1 MNDNSRTTSIPHTDP
16 IPIIGR
22 NRSASLASTLPALSN
37 SPTSSVQTP
46 SSTLS
51 LRLNGQS
58 HARSVSESSANG
70 GGDGSPT
77 SPLAYFLGAATSPI
91 RTTTGGGFPWNA
103 SKGAP
108 VIDEDEE
115 SPPGGANAGL
125 FGVGGHTRRG
135 SWAQNPLQATTNQ
148 VPTSDRG
155 TGVLRRLSLS
165 NTFQRPTFGTSPNVP
180 AAPPPSAV
188 STSPVVS
195 RGVPTLG
202 EPRLGR
208 KPRSV
213 SLAVPNSGHEGS
225 GKKRGIS
232 PMGERLLKGHFDGF
246 I

>member
-1 MNDNSRTTSIPHTDP
+1 MNDNSRTTSIPHTNP
-16 IPIIGR
+16 IPIVGR

-51 LRLNGQS
+51 LRINGHS
-58 HARSVSESSANG
+58 HARSASETSANG
-70 GGDGSPT
+70 GEGGSPT
-77 SPLAYFLGAATSPI
+77 SPLAYFLGAATSPL
-91 RTTTGGGFPWNA
+91 RTTAGTGFPWNS
-103 SKGAP
+103 SKTAA

-135 SWAQNPLQATTNQ
+135 SWAQNPLQSTTGQ

-165 NTFQRPTFGTSPNVP
+165 NTFRPNFSTSTNVP

-188 STSPVVS
+188 SVSPVLS

-202 EPRLGR
+202 EPRPGR
-208 KPRSV
+208 KPRSA
-213 SLAVPNSGHEGS
+213 SLAVPGSGQEGS

>member
-16 IPIIGR
+16 IPIVGR
-22 NRSASLASTLPALSN
+22 NRSASLASSIPGLSN

-51 LRLNGQS
+51 VRINGQS
-58 HARSVSESSANG
+58 HGRSASENSANG
-70 GGDGSPT
+70 GGGGSPT

-91 RTTTGGGFPWNA
+91 RTTAGSGFPWNA
-103 SKGAP
+103 SKTAT

-135 SWAQNPLQATTNQ
+135 SWAQAPLATTTGQ
-148 VPTSDRG
+148 IPTSDRG
-155 TGVLRRLSLS
+155 SGVLRRLSLS
-165 NTFQRPTFGTSPNVP
+165 GTFQRPTFGTSPTSP
-180 AAPPPSAV
+180 AAPPPTAV

-195 RGVPTLG
+195 RGVPALG

-208 KPRSV
+208 KTRSA
-213 SLAVPNSGHEGS
+213 SLAVPNSGNEGS

>member
-1 MNDNSRTTSIPHTDP
+1 MNDNRSSPIHHTEP
-16 IPIIGR
+16 IPIVGR
-22 NRSASLASTLPALSN
+22 NRSSSIASSIPALSN

-46 SSTLS
+46 SSALS
-51 LRLNGQS
+51 LKLNGHS
-58 HARSVSESSANG
+58 HARSASESSANG
-70 GGDGSPT
+70 GGGGSPT
-77 SPLAYFLGAATSPI
+77 SPLAYFLGAATSPL
-91 RTTTGGGFPWNA
+91 RTTAGQGYPWTA
-103 SKGAP
+103 SKTGA

-115 SPPGGANAGL
+115 SLPGGGNAGL

-135 SWAQNPLQATTNQ
+135 SWAQTPMITTTAPA
-148 VPTSDRG
+148 PTSDRG
-155 TGVLRRLSLS
+155 SGVLRRLSLS
-165 NTFQRPTFGTSPNVP
+165 GGFQRPTFGTSPTVP
-180 AAPPPSAV
+180 AAPPSSAV

-208 KPRSV
+208 KGRSA
-213 SLAVPNSGHEGS
+213 SLAVPNTGNEGS